1 MYLYNEIKQ
10 KGVVMKEKELLV
22 PSQTEVIK
30 NRDFGRIKGH
40 LTRHQRVAFAS
51 FIKNSYLQ
59 MVENDNPEMR
69 YFEVPLNQ
77 FREELGINH
86 RNIFSETD
94 DFETTEYSLENQLK
108 QLMTKTLEWRYKDEK
123 GKTLRVKHSVMLSDF
138 EIDSDKQ
145 IVKYSLGNFLQ
156 DKVLCYGNAY
166 IAEMPIIASFR
177 SGYSVALHEQL
188 EQRKQFQKWKVE
200 VEEFKVLMGILPN
213 EYNAIF
219 DLKRRVLNPALKEI
233 EKNTEYFNLKY
244 KSIKNGRSISHFE
257 FTWGIDKKEKE
268 HKGQKNFADID
279 SQIEELKTKEF
290 KINNLNCKLIDIV
303 AGTETSEFVA
313 KIETS
318 DERKA
323 NIKLKT
329 SLEDSIEMM
338 KSFII

>member
-1 MYLYNEIKQ
+1 
-10 KGVVMKEKELLV
+10 MKEKELLI
-22 PSQTEVIK
+22 PTQTEVIK

-69 YFEVPLNQ
+69 YFEVPLHK

-94 DFETTEYSLENQLK
+94 ELETKEYSLENQLK

-166 IAEMPIIASFR
+166 ISEMPIIASFR

-188 EQRKQFQKWKVE
+188 EQRKSFQKWKVE
-200 VEEFKVLMGILPN
+200 TEEFKTLMGIAED
-213 EYNAIF
+213 EYKQIF
-219 DLKRRVLNPALKEI
+219 DLKKRVINPALDEI

-268 HKGQKNFADID
+268 HKGQKNFATVDD
-279 SQIEELKTKEF
+279 EIENLKNKVF
-290 KINNLNCKLIDIV
+290 KINEYTCKLIDIV
-303 AGTETSEFVA
+303 VGTDSSEYVA

-318 DERKA
+318 DGKKA
-323 NIKLKT
+323 SVKLCNDI
-329 SLEDSIEMM
+329 EDSIEKM
-338 KSFII
+338 KTYI

>member
-1 MYLYNEIKQ
+1 
-10 KGVVMKEKELLV
+10 MKEKELLI
-22 PSQTEVIK
+22 PSKTEVVK

-59 MVENDNPEMR
+59 MIENDNPEMR
-69 YFEVPLNQ
+69 YFEVPLSQ

-94 DFETTEYSLENQLK
+94 ELETKEYSLENQLK

-138 EIDSDKQ
+138 EIDSNKQ

-166 IAEMPIIASFR
+166 ISEMPIIASFR

-188 EQRKQFQKWKVE
+188 EQRKSFQKWKVE
-200 VEEFKVLMGILPN
+200 TEEFRTLLGILPN
-213 EYNAIF
+213 EYERIF
-219 DLKRRVLNPALKEI
+219 DLKRFVINPAINEI

-268 HKGQKNFADID
+268 HKWQKNFASVDD
-279 SQIEELKTKEF
+279 EIESLKNKVF
-290 KINNLNCKLIDIV
+290 KINEYTCKLIDIV
-303 AGTETSEFVA
+303 VGTESSEYVA

-318 DERKA
+318 DGKKA
-323 NIKLKT
+323 NVKLCNDI
-329 SLEDSIEMM
+329 EESIEKM

>member
-1 MYLYNEIKQ
+1 
-10 KGVVMKEKELLV
+10 MKEKELLI
-22 PSQTEVIK
+22 PSKTEVVK

-59 MVENDNPEMR
+59 MIENDNPEMR
-69 YFEVPLNQ
+69 YFEVPLSQ

-94 DFETTEYSLENQLK
+94 ELETKEYSLENQLK

-138 EIDSDKQ
+138 EIDSNKQ

-166 IAEMPIIASFR
+166 ISEMPIIASFR

-188 EQRKQFQKWKVE
+188 EQRKSFQKWKVE
-200 VEEFKVLMGILPN
+200 TEEFRTLLGILPN
-213 EYNAIF
+213 EYERIF
-219 DLKRRVLNPALKEI
+219 DLKRFVINPAINEI

-268 HKGQKNFADID
+268 HKGQKNFASVDD
-279 SQIEELKTKEF
+279 EMESLKNKVF
-290 KINNLNCKLIDIV
+290 KINEYTCKLIDIV
-303 AGTETSEFVA
+303 VGTESSEYVA

-318 DERKA
+318 DGKKA
-323 NIKLKT
+323 NVKLCNDI
-329 SLEDSIEMM
+329 EESIE
-338 KSFII
+338 KIKTYII

>member
-1 MYLYNEIKQ
+1 
-10 KGVVMKEKELLV
+10 MKEKELLI
-22 PSQTEVIK
+22 PSKTEVVK

-59 MVENDNPEMR
+59 MIENDNPEMR
-69 YFEVPLNQ
+69 YFEVPLSQ

-94 DFETTEYSLENQLK
+94 ELETKEYSLENQLK

-138 EIDSDKQ
+138 EIDSNKQ

-166 IAEMPIIASFR
+166 ISEMPIIASFR

-188 EQRKQFQKWKVE
+188 EQRKSFQKWKVE
-200 VEEFKVLMGILPN
+200 TEEFRTLLGILPN
-213 EYNAIF
+213 EYERIF
-219 DLKRRVLNPALKEI
+219 DLKRFVINPAINEI

-268 HKGQKNFADID
+268 HKGQKNFASVDD
-279 SQIEELKTKEF
+279 EMESLKNKVF
-290 KINNLNCKLIDIV
+290 KINEYTCKLIDIV
-303 AGTETSEFVA
+303 VGTESSEYVA

-318 DERKA
+318 DGKKA
-323 NIKLKT
+323 NVKLCNDI
-329 SLEDSIEMM
+329 EDSIEKM
-338 KSFII
+338 KTYII

>member
-1 MYLYNEIKQ
+1 
-10 KGVVMKEKELLV
+10 MKEKELLI
-22 PSQTEVIK
+22 PSKTEVVK

-59 MVENDNPEMR
+59 MVSNDNPEMR
-69 YFEVPLNQ
+69 YFEVPLHQ
-77 FREELGINH
+77 FRDELGINH

-94 DFETTEYSLENQLK
+94 ELETKEYSLENQLK
-108 QLMTKTLEWRYKDEK
+108 QLMTKTLEWRYKDES

-138 EIDSDKQ
+138 EIDSNKQ

-166 IAEMPIIASFR
+166 ISEMPIIASFK

-200 VEEFKVLMGILPN
+200 VEELRTLLGILPT
-213 EYNAIF
+213 EYERIF
-219 DLKRRVLNPALKEI
+219 DFKRFAVNPALEEI

-257 FTWGIDKKEKE
+257 FTWGIDKKERE
-268 HKGQKNFADID
+268 HKGQKNFATLDD
-279 SQIEELKTKEF
+279 EIESLKNKIF
-290 KINNLNCKLIDIV
+290 KINEYKCKLIDIV
-303 AGTETSEFVA
+303 VGTESSEYVA

-318 DERKA
+318 DGKKA
-323 NIKLKT
+323 NVKLCNDI
-329 SLEDSIEMM
+329 EESIEKM

>member
-1 MYLYNEIKQ
+1 
-10 KGVVMKEKELLV
+10 MKEKELLI
-22 PSQTEVIK
+22 PSKTEVVK

-69 YFEVPLNQ
+69 YFEVPLHQ

-86 RNIFSETD
+86 RNIFSDTDELETK
-94 DFETTEYSLENQLK
+94 EYSLENQLK
-108 QLMTKTLEWRYKDEK
+108 QLMTKTLEWRYKDES

-138 EIDSDKQ
+138 EIDSNKQ

-166 IAEMPIIASFR
+166 ISEMPIIASFK

-200 VEEFKVLMGILPN
+200 VEELRTLLGILPT
-213 EYNAIF
+213 EYERIF
-219 DLKRRVLNPALKEI
+219 DFKRFAVNPAIDEI
-233 EKNTEYFNLKY
+233 EKNTDYFNLKY

-268 HKGQKNFADID
+268 HKGQKNFATVDD
-279 SQIEELKTKEF
+279 EIESLKNKVF
-290 KINNLNCKLIDIV
+290 KINEYTCKLIDIV
-303 AGTETSEFVA
+303 VGTESSECVA

-318 DERKA
+318 DGKKA
-323 NIKLKT
+323 NVKLCNDI
-329 SLEDSIEMM
+329 EESIEKM

>member
-1 MYLYNEIKQ
+1 
-10 KGVVMKEKELLV
+10 MKEKELLI
-22 PSQTEVIK
+22 PSKTEVVK

-59 MVENDNPEMR
+59 MIENDNPEMR
-69 YFEVPLNQ
+69 YFEVPLSQ

-94 DFETTEYSLENQLK
+94 ELETKEYSLENQLK

-138 EIDSDKQ
+138 EIDSNKQ

-166 IAEMPIIASFR
+166 ISEMPIIASFR

-200 VEEFKVLMGILPN
+200 VDELRILLGILPT
-213 EYNAIF
+213 EYERIF
-219 DLKRRVLNPALKEI
+219 DFKRFAVNPAIDEI

-268 HKGQKNFADID
+268 HKGQKNFASVDD
-279 SQIEELKTKEF
+279 EIESLKNKVF
-290 KINNLNCKLIDIV
+290 KINEYTCKLIDIV
-303 AGTETSEFVA
+303 VGTESSEYVA

-318 DERKA
+318 DGKKA
-323 NIKLKT
+323 NVKLCNDI
-329 SLEDSIEMM
+329 EESIEKM
-338 KSFII
+338 KEFII

>member
-1 MYLYNEIKQ
+1 
-10 KGVVMKEKELLV
+10 MKEKELLI
-22 PSQTEVIK
+22 PSKTEVVK

-59 MVENDNPEMR
+59 MVSNDNPEMR
-69 YFEVPLNQ
+69 YFEVPLHQ
-77 FREELGINH
+77 FRDELGINH

-94 DFETTEYSLENQLK
+94 ELETKEYSLENQLK
-108 QLMTKTLEWRYKDEK
+108 QLMTKTLEWRYKDES

-166 IAEMPIIASFR
+166 ISEMPIIASFR

-200 VEEFKVLMGILPN
+200 VDELRTLLGILPT
-213 EYNAIF
+213 EYERIF
-219 DLKRRVLNPALKEI
+219 DFKRFAVNPALEEI

-257 FTWGIDKKEKE
+257 FTWGIDKKERE
-268 HKGQKNFADID
+268 HKGQKNFATLDD
-279 SQIEELKTKEF
+279 EIESLKNKIF
-290 KINNLNCKLIDIV
+290 KINEYKCKLIDIV
-303 AGTETSEFVA
+303 VGTDSSEYVA

-318 DERKA
+318 DGKKA
-323 NIKLKT
+323 TVKLCN
-329 SLEDSIEMM
+329 SIDESIEKM
-338 KSFII
+338 KEFVI